1 MSTIVETQLR
11 NLIGNGT
18 SMKGDVE
25 SNGDIRI
32 DGNLTGS
39 IKCNGKVIIGP
50 TGVLNGDLFC
60 KQADISG
67 TVRGTIKTEELTSLK
82 STARVEV
89 ELVTKQL
96 LIEVGA
102 VFTGKCTM
110 SQQSMQQ
117 PQPQVQ
123 KQPQP

>member
-1 MSTIVETQLR
+1 MATIVENQLR

-18 SMKGDVE
+18 SIKGDIE

-32 DGNLTGS
+32 DGTLTGS
-39 IKCNGKVIIGP
+39 IKCNGKVVIGP
-50 TGVLNGDLFC
+50 SGVLNGDMFC
-60 KQADISG
+60 KQADVSG
-67 TVRGTIKTEELTSLK
+67 IVRGTIKTEELTSLK

-110 SQQSMQQ
+110 SQQVAPQQ
-117 PQPQVQ
+117 PVQ
-123 KQPQP
+123 K

>member
-1 MSTIVETQLR
+1 MSTIVENQLR

-18 SMKGDVE
+18 SLKGDVE

-50 TGVLNGDLFC
+50 TGVLNGDLLC

-110 SQQSMQQ
+110 TQQSMQQ

-123 KQPQP
+123 KQPQQ

>member
-1 MSTIVETQLR
+1 MSTIVENQLR

-18 SMKGDVE
+18 SIKGDIE

-50 TGVLNGDLFC
+50 TGVLNGDILC

-110 SQQSMQQ
+110 TQQSMQQ
-117 PQPQVQ
+117 QSPVQ
-123 KQPQP
+123 KQTQP

>member
-1 MSTIVETQLR
+1 MENQLR

-18 SMKGDVE
+18 SIKGDIE

-50 TGVLNGDLFC
+50 TGVLNGDLLC

-110 SQQSMQQ
+110 TQQSMQQ
-117 PQPQVQ
+117 QPPVQ
-123 KQPQP
+123 K

>member
-1 MSTIVETQLR
+1 MSTIVENQLR

-18 SMKGDVE
+18 SIKGDIE

-50 TGVLNGDLFC
+50 TGVLNGDILC

-102 VFTGKCTM
+102 VFTGKCSMT
-110 SQQSMQQ
+110 QQSMQQ
-117 PQPQVQ
+117 QSPVQ
-123 KQPQP
+123 KQTQP